1 MYQKK
6 SKTIIETALERVPQ
20 FEVLVDKLTKSFSI
34 NGKST
39 STLTNYLRCLG
50 HLALYYKISPE
61 LLETEAIDDY
71 LYHCQKLHKTPSESF
86 FKHTIYGLRSAY
98 KVMGMEQ
105 KRLRLPQIK
114 RQRNLPIVLNK
125 KEVRQLLASPKYLK
139 HRLILG
145 MLYGCGLRSYELC
158 NLLLSDI
165 DFERKTV
172 FIKKKKGK
180 TDRYVPLSDH
190 LARGLKKYFSSENP
204 KKYVFNSQVTDG
216 GLPLGITTRGIYW
229 IVKESRSKVA
239 TKKKYT
245 AHTLR
250 HSYATHLLEDGL
262 NIISLKELL
271 GHAHIETTMVYLHVA
286 NTGSS
291 DKFSPLD
298 TLYNK

>member
-71 LYHCQKLHKTPSESF
+71 LYHCQNLHKTPSESF

-114 RQRNLPIVLNK
+114 RQRDLPIVLNK

-145 MLYGCGLRSYELC
+145 MLYGCGL
-158 NLLLSDI
+158 
-165 DFERKTV
+165 
-172 FIKKKKGK
+172 
-180 TDRYVPLSDH
+180 
-190 LARGLKKYFSSENP
+190 
-204 KKYVFNSQVTDG
+204 
-216 GLPLGITTRGIYW
+216 
-229 IVKESRSKVA
+229 
-239 TKKKYT
+239 
-245 AHTLR
+245 

>member
-1 MYQKK
+1 
-6 SKTIIETALERVPQ
+6 LERVPQ

-34 NGKST
+34 NGKAT

-50 HLALYYKISPE
+50 HLTLHYNMSPE
-61 LLETEAIDDY
+61 LLEATTIDDY
-71 LYHCQKLHKTPSESF
+71 LFHCQNLHKTPSESF
-86 FKHTIYGLRSAY
+86 FKHTIFGLRAAY

-114 RQRNLPIVLNK
+114 RQTDLPIVLNK
-125 KEVRQLLASPKYLK
+125 TEVRQLLASPKYLK

-158 NLLLSDI
+158 NLLQSDI

-172 FIKKKKGK
+172 FIKKQKGK
-180 TDRYVPLSDH
+180 IDRYVPLSDH
-190 LARGLKKYFSSENP
+190 LARGLQKYLSSETP
-204 KKYVFNSQVTDG
+204 EKYVFNSQVTNDG
-216 GLPLGITTRGIYW
+216 LSRGITTAAIQW
-229 IVKESRSKVA
+229 IIKESRSKVA

-271 GHAHIETTMVYLHVA
+271 GHAHIETTMIYLHVA

-291 DKFSPLD
+291 SKFSPLD
-298 TLYNK
+298 TLYNS